1 MPVQNPG
8 FETAGDEPGQ
18 AAHWTILSFAS
29 LERFAGFGPKPHQ
42 AFEDFDRWTEFL
54 DELGQSNI
62 AIAFFD
68 PLAEGFED
76 FEDAWQNDFYLYE
89 LPTGHVITAPF
100 SGGAVEDMERNW
112 ANDTWLNN
120 WDEVTSVIGFF
131 DGEPAEDYEEQW
143 KDNELYAWEWTDV
156 TAARAWFDGGTDG
169 FENFE
174 NNW

>member
-1 MPVQNPG
+1 MPVLNPG
-8 FETAGDEPGQ
+8 FETAGDAPGQ
-18 AAHWTILSFAS
+18 AAHWTIVSFTS
-29 LERFAGFGPKPHQ
+29 LERFAGFGPVPHQ
-42 AFEDFDRWTEFL
+42 AVEDFERWTEFL
-54 DELGQSNI
+54 DALGQGNI

-68 PLAEGFED
+68 PLAEGYED
-76 FEDAWQNDFYLYE
+76 FDDAWQNDFYLYE

-112 ANDTWLNN
+112 ANDAWLNN
-120 WDEVTSVIGFF
+120 WDEVPSVTGVF

-143 KDNELYAWEWTDV
+143 KDNQLYAWGWSDV